1 MAPELMSRFSL
12 PPKNTSWEVWYE
24 SLLCCELLAGQGSE
38 GRPVCAFRLCGHQE
52 DEQLWD
58 GVSGTFQRCSWNL
71 LCYSKSGRFQWEG
84 RGKAREDVRGKDRLK
99 FEGSGKRG
107 AGLSGKVWHPLF
119 S

>member
-1 MAPELMSRFSL
+1 M
-12 PPKNTSWEVWYE
+12 
-24 SLLCCELLAGQGSE
+24 
-38 GRPVCAFRLCGHQE
+38 CAFRLCGHQE